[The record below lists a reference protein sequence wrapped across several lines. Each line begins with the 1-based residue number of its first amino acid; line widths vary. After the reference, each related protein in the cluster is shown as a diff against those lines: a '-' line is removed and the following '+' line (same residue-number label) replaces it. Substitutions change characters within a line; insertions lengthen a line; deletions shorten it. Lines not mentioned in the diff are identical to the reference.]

1 MVINYIFIHSSSSA
15 WSHWKT
21 CVFFFHPFLAPI
33 HRHAVHGTRG
43 RRSSTHFIIS
53 LRLNLSSE
61 GGCGRTLPPDI
72 KTKKDVL
79 ILVFPL
85 INPAVYDSDLLQRG
99 VGIKST
105 PVTMVLPDS
114 RGKSYLFNVMDTP
127 GTASFC
133 PSHDPGTCAGT

>member
-1 MVINYIFIHSSSSA
+1 MVINYIYILLLHGVTGKRVS
-15 WSHWKT
+15 
-21 CVFFFHPFLAPI
+21 FFPQPFLAPI
-33 HRHAVHGTRG
+33 HRHAVHRTRG
-43 RRSSTHFIIS
+43 RRSNTHFIT
-53 LRLNLSSE
+53 LLHLNVRSE
-61 GGCGRTLPPDI
+61 RGCGRTLPPDI
-72 KTKKDVL
+72 KTKKDVI

-85 INPAVYDSDLLQRG
+85 INPGVFDSDLLQRG

-133 PSHDPGTCAGT
+133 PSNDAGMCPGT